1 MSKSQDSLRM
11 ARVNL
16 LEPRRPPWHSQRFKV
31 DWRSIGLVGVALVS
45 WTVAGVGVALMLGW
59 HPQLFSGP

>member
-1 MSKSQDSLRM
+1 MTKHPDSVGM
-11 ARVNL
+11 ARLNL
-16 LEPRRPPWHSQRFKV
+16 LQARRPPWHSQRFKV